1 MKRNAFLL
9 ACATA
14 MLLPAAR
21 VPAHAQT
28 AQPVKIVIG
37 FPPGGAVDSL
47 ARIIAERLRA
57 SLDTTV
63 LVENRPGANTFLAMD
78 TVKKSAPDGRTV
90 LINFSP
96 AFTIYPFT
104 FQSLPYNARQ
114 DFVPVAQ
121 LVKFPLALSAGANQP
136 YKNFDE
142 YRQWLKA
149 APGRG
154 PVGMPGA
161 GTSAHFAVLEMGK
174 SMGVEMS
181 AVAYKGG
188 AAVLADEMGGHIGAG
203 IDSIGS
209 KLELHRSGKI
219 RLLAVT
225 GSQRTALAPEVPTF
239 AELGVKGLD
248 YPSGWYGA
256 FVAGETPADVVQKLS
271 LALNQALQDPA
282 ARKQLENLG
291 LEVAGST
298 PAELKATIESDT
310 RFWQP
315 VVRETGFKADR

>member
-1 MKRNAFLL
+1 MNRKTFAL
-9 ACATA
+9 ALAA
-14 MLLPAAR
+14 AALLPCAL
-21 VPAHAQT
+21 PAHAQE
-28 AQPVKIVIG
+28 APIKIVIG

-47 ARIIAERLRA
+47 ARTLADKLRA
-57 SLDTTV
+57 SLNTTV
-63 LVENRPGANTFLAMD
+63 IVENKPGANTFLAMD
-78 TVKKSAPDGRTV
+78 TVRKAAPDGRSI

-104 FQSLPYNARQ
+104 FQKLPYDAQQ

-136 YKNFDE
+136 YRNFDE
-142 YRQWLKA
+142 YRRWVKA
-149 APGRG
+149 APGRAS
-154 PVGMPGA
+154 VGMPGA
-161 GTSAHFAVLEMGK
+161 GTSAHFAVLAMGK
-174 SMGVEMS
+174 AIGTEVT
-181 AVAYKGG
+181 AVPYKGG

-209 KLELHRSGKI
+209 KLELYRGGKI

-225 GSQRTALAPEVPTF
+225 GNNRSPLAPEVPAF
-239 AELGVKGLD
+239 GELGVKGLD

-256 FVAGETPADVVQKLS
+256 FTTAGTPPDVVQKLS
-271 LALNQALQDPA
+271 RALNEALQDPA
-282 ARKQLENLG
+282 ARRQLETFG

-298 PAELKATIESDT
+298 PAELKATIESDG

-315 VVRETGFKADR
+315 VIKATGFKAD

>member
-1 MKRNAFLL
+1 MKRKTFAFGL
-9 ACATA
+9 AAA
-14 MLLPAAR
+14 ALLPAAL
-21 VPAHAQT
+21 PAHAQD
-28 AQPVKIVIG
+28 AAPVRIVIG

-47 ARIIAERLRA
+47 ARTLAEKLRT
-57 SLDTTV
+57 SLNTTV

-78 TVKKSAPDGRTV
+78 TVKKAAPDGRTV

-104 FQSLPYNARQ
+104 FSKLPYDPQ
-114 DFVPVAQ
+114 KDFVPVTQ
-121 LVKFPLALSAGANQP
+121 LVRFPLALSAGANQP
-136 YKNFDE
+136 YRNFDD
-142 YRQWLKA
+142 YRRWVKA

-154 PVGMPGA
+154 SVGMPGA

-174 SMGVEMS
+174 ALGAEVTP
-181 AVAYKGG
+181 VPYKGG

-209 KLELHRSGKI
+209 KLELYRGGKI

-225 GSQRTALAPEVPTF
+225 GAKRTPLAPDVPTF
-239 AELGVKGLD
+239 DELGVKGLD

-256 FVAGETPADVVQKLS
+256 FTTGGTPPDVVQKLS
-271 LALNQALQDPA
+271 RALNEALQDPA
-282 ARKQLENLG
+282 ARKQLENFG

-298 PAELKATIESDT
+298 PAELKATIESDS

-315 VVRETGFKADR
+315 VIKAAGFKAD